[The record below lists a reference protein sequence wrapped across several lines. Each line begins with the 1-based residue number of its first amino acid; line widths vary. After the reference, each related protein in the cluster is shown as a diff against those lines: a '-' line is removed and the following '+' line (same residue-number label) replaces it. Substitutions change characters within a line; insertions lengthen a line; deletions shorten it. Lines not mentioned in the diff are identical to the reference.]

1 MLKKLDKL
9 LLKTFIGPFIATF
22 FIVLFILTMQYFW
35 LYIDDLV
42 GKGLDIQDILQLIGY
57 VVLVWIPTALPL
69 SILISTIM
77 AFGNLGETF
86 ELVAIKSA
94 GISLLRIF
102 LPISVFAFILSL
114 LSFLFSNNIIPVV
127 QLKLSNLQY
136 DIIVAK
142 PALDIKEGTFYD
154 KIDGYILKIG
164 KKQHDSIIKNI
175 IIFEKNNVLQDN
187 FIFADS
193 GLMRVSNNKQYIE
206 FNLYNGWRFQ
216 ERGPGATI
224 ETDYIRLQFKEFTK
238 LFSISNFQLDKNKEK
253 KFYDPKLLS
262 FRQLNIAIDSLH
274 LSDSIYYLNMHNVF
288 AYNFNFFNN
297 RNKIWKEDTF
307 SKTAISKINQ
317 IIPDSLSQTI
327 KNSVYLKIQNIKNAN
342 ISDEAIHNDRL
353 RFLQYHKIE
362 LNRKFT
368 LSIACLILFL
378 IGAPLGSIIKKGGFG
393 TPFVIAV
400 IFFISYHLMINTGE
414 KIARTS
420 TKNVFFLMWYANFIM
435 FTIACILIYK
445 SLTDA
450 ALLNFDKIYK
460 FINLFKKIS
469 RPLLL
474 KLKKNKNEQK

>member
-1 MLKKLDKL
+1 MFKKLDKL
-9 LLKTFIGPFIATF
+9 LIKTFIGPFIATF
-22 FIVLFILTMQYFW
+22 FIVVFVLTMQYFW

-42 GKGLDIQDILQLIGY
+42 GKGLDIKDILKLISY
-57 VVLVWIPTALPL
+57 VVLVSIPTTLPV

-77 AFGNLGETF
+77 TFGNLGETF

-102 LPISVFAFILSL
+102 LPIAVLAFILSL
-114 LSFLFSNNIIPVV
+114 LSFLFSNNIIPFA

-154 KIDGYILKIG
+154 KIDGYVLKIG
-164 KKQHDSIIKNI
+164 KKQNDSVIKNV
-175 IIFEKNNVLQDN
+175 IIFEKNNLLQDN

-224 ETDYIRLQFKEFTK
+224 ETDFIRLQFKEFTK
-238 LFSISNFQLDKNKEK
+238 LFSISNFQLDKSKEK

-262 FRQLNIAIDSLH
+262 LRQLMKAIDTLH
-274 LSDSIYYLNMHNVF
+274 LSDTIYILNLHNIF
-288 AYNFNFFNN
+288 AFNFNFLNN
-297 RNKIWKEDTF
+297 RNQQWTEDTLH
-307 SKTAISKINQ
+307 KIEVSKINQ
-317 IIPDSLSQTI
+317 IIPDSLSQSI
-327 KNSVYLKIQNIKNAN
+327 KNNVYLKIQNIKNS
-342 ISDEAIHNDRL
+342 IVFDETMHADRL

-368 LSIACLILFL
+368 LSLACLILFL

-393 TPFVIAV
+393 TPFIFAIV
-400 IFFISYHLMINTGE
+400 FFISFHLMNTMGE
-414 KIARTS
+414 KIARAS
-420 TKNVFFLMWYANFIM
+420 TKNVFILMWYSNFIM
-435 FTIACILIYK
+435 FTIACFLIYK
-445 SLTDA
+445 SLTDGP
-450 ALLNFDKIYK
+450 LLNFNKIYK
-460 FINLFKKIS
+460 FMNHLKKIS
-469 RPLLL
+469 RPLLFIF
-474 KLKKNKNEQK
+474 KKNKNEQK